1 MCEAQETEAD
11 TVTPLSNSAHC
22 SPHFQWCGGRRFSPA
37 EMPIDQ
43 ALFIRMEGGGRQHP
57 RCKEVP
63 GPLTPVSPR
72 PPRSQHRETAVILG
86 GCRNTQ
92 KKHAQG
98 ENRSLTLRNRGVNNQ
113 NKKRKG
119 DSALAPLGGWRP
131 LRWSLREQGCGDPG
145 APTHARIRRRPASYQ
160 SRNVFFFK
168 RKTLLKIKKD
178 F

>member
-1 MCEAQETEAD
+1 MCHEGDSELKTTAVPSPSLAPRRPARQDQCARAQETEAD
-11 TVTPLSNSAHC
+11 TVTPLLNSAHC
-22 SPHFQWCGGRRFSPA
+22 PPHFQWCGGRRFSPT

-98 ENRSLTLRNRGVNNQ
+98 ENRSLTFRNGGVNSQ

-119 DSALAPLGGWRP
+119 DSALAPLGMKLTVG
-131 LRWSLREQGCGDPG
+131 
-145 APTHARIRRRPASYQ
+145 
-160 SRNVFFFK
+160 
-168 RKTLLKIKKD
+168 
-178 F
+178 